1 MSITV
6 DGCIVN
12 LLCFVRFTVWWN
24 GEQRVIYRPS
34 WREKV
39 AAGFFLADE
48 PAPSTVT
55 FHRWLMERDLRPVGG
70 VRVTWS
76 VTFNGYRWICPAERS
91 IGSIYRDP
99 RRTSKCLAAQVLRLV
114 DLLSSSSLSEK
125 ISRDIWTK
133 FKGFEEFMGET
144 LKNFLSSL

>member
-1 MSITV
+1 MDASLIFCV
-6 DGCIVN
+6 SLGSQFDEMVS
-12 LLCFVRFTVWWN
+12 N
-24 GEQRVIYRPS
+24 GWFIAPRG
-34 WREKV
+34 
-39 AAGFFLADE
+39 AGENGGRLFLSRWA
-48 PAPSTVT
+48 STVT
-55 FHRWLMERDLRPVGG
+55 FHRWLMERDLRRVGG

-99 RRTSKCLAAQVLRLV
+99 RRTSKCLAGQVLRLV

-133 FKGFEEFMGET
+133 FKGFEKFMGET
-144 LKNFLSSL
+144 LKNFFSSL